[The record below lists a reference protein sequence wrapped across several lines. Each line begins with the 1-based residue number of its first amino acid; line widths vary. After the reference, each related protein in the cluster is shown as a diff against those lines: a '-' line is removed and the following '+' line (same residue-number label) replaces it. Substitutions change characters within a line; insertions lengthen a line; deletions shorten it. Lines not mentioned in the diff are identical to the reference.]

1 VAGSDYYAILGVKRG
16 ASEKE
21 MRQAYRRLARK
32 LHPDVNPGDKSAE
45 ERFKEINAAY
55 EVLSDADKRRK
66 YDLYGDQW
74 QHADQFEEARRQGGQ
89 QWFRQGS
96 PSGGFQQFD
105 LGDLDLGELFGGVF
119 GGGRTRSR
127 RGEDVQHATEVTLD
141 EAFHGTTR
149 VLQLQTDEPCATC
162 GGSGRLVGAVCHVC
176 QGAGVLRRP
185 KRLEVKIPAGVTDG
199 SRVRVAGEG
208 RPGRDGRRGDL
219 YLVISVRPHGRFQ
232 RKGDD
237 LHTEVEVPLLDA
249 LLGGEVEVPTLKGK
263 ALLKIPSPTQNGRVF
278 RLAGLGMPKLG
289 GSAQTQTRAAGGRP
303 AGQGDLF
310 VRAKVLLPAELSPQE
325 RELLEKLKTM
335 QKVGPKS

>member
-1 VAGSDYYAILGVKRG
+1 VPGKDYYSILGVKRG

-21 MRQAYRRLARK
+21 IRQAYRRLARK
-32 LHPDVNPGDKSAE
+32 LHPDVNPGDKAAE

-74 QHADQFEEARRQGGQ
+74 QYADQIEEARRQGGQ
-89 QWFRQGS
+89 QWSRRSG

-105 LGDLDLGELFGGVF
+105 LGDLGDLGGLFGGLF
-119 GGGRTRSR
+119 GGGRARSR
-127 RGEDVQHATEVTLD
+127 RGEDVQHAAEVTLD
-141 EAFHGTTR
+141 EAFHGTAR
-149 VLQLQTDEPCATC
+149 VLQLQTEEPCATC

-176 QGAGVLRRP
+176 QGAGVMLRP
-185 KRLEVKIPAGVTDG
+185 KRLEVKIPAGVGDG

-219 YLVISVRPHGRFQ
+219 YLVISIRPHPRFQ

-278 RLAGLGMPKLG
+278 RLAGMGMPKLG
-289 GSAQTQTRAAGGRP
+289 RG
-303 AGQGDLF
+303 GQGDLF
-310 VRAKVLLPAELSPQE
+310 VRVKVVLPAELSPQE

-335 QKVGPKS
+335 KKVGPKA

>member
-1 VAGSDYYAILGVKRG
+1 VPGEDYYAILGVKRG

-32 LHPDVNPGDKSAE
+32 LHPDVNPGDKAAE

-74 QHADQFEEARRQGGQ
+74 QYADQFEEARRQGGQ
-89 QWFRQGS
+89 QWFPHGG

-105 LGDLDLGELFGGVF
+105 LGDLGDVFGGMF
-119 GGGRTRSR
+119 GGGRARSR
-127 RGEDVQHATEVTLD
+127 RGEDVQHAADVTLD

-149 VLQLQTDEPCATC
+149 VLQLQTEEPCATC

-176 QGAGVLRRP
+176 QGAGVFRRP
-185 KRLEVKIPAGVTDG
+185 KRLEVKIPAGVGDG

-232 RKGDD
+232 RRGDD

-289 GSAQTQTRAAGGRP
+289 G
-303 AGQGDLF
+303 GQGDLF
-310 VRAKVLLPAELSPQE
+310 VRVKVLLPAELSPQE